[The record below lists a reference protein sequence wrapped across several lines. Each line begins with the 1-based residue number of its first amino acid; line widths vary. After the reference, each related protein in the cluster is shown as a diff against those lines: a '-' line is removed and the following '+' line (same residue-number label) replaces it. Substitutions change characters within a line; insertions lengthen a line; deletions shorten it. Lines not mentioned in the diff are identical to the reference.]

1 MRLLLRARTGWGY
14 LGGPARAF
22 WRWLWSSRETT
33 NFTYDLEER
42 NRRHLA
48 ALLAEV
54 LATGYEQVW
63 AWLEELER
71 DEALRRHVRETTL
84 RSGHANADPDARF
97 GRRIGWY
104 AVARA
109 LKPRVIVETGV
120 DKGLGACVLASALLR
135 NAREGHP
142 GRYYG
147 TDLAADA
154 GWLLAGDYASV
165 GQVLRGDSLES
176 LRRLEAPVDL
186 FINDSD
192 HSAAYEAAEYEAIA
206 PKLSAHAILLGDNAH
221 VTDALLEFSR
231 RSGRRF
237 VYFQERPLRHWY
249 PGAGIG
255 LSYPERP
262 A

>member
-1 MRLLLRARTGWGY
+1 MRTLQRARTAWGY
-14 LGGPARAF
+14 LRGPAGAL
-22 WRWLWSSRETT
+22 WQWLRSSREAT

-42 NRRHLA
+42 NLRHLA

-54 LATGYEQVW
+54 LAVPYEQAW
-63 AWLEELER
+63 AWLQELER
-71 DEALRRHVRETTL
+71 DAVLRRHVRDATL
-84 RSGHANADPDARF
+84 RSGRADADPEARY
-97 GRRIGWY
+97 GRRAGWY
-104 AVARA
+104 AAARA

-120 DKGLGACVLASALLR
+120 DKGLGACVLAAALLR

-147 TDLAADA
+147 TDVAADA
-154 GWLLAGDYASV
+154 GWLLTGEYAGV
-165 GQVLRGDSLES
+165 GRVLRGDSLES
-176 LRRLEAPVDL
+176 LRGLDATVDL

-206 PKLSAHAILLGDNAH
+206 PKLSARAIVLGDNAH

-231 RSGRRF
+231 RHGRRF
-237 VYFQERPLRHWY
+237 VYFHERPLRHWY

-255 LSYPERP
+255 ISYPELRP
-262 A
+262 